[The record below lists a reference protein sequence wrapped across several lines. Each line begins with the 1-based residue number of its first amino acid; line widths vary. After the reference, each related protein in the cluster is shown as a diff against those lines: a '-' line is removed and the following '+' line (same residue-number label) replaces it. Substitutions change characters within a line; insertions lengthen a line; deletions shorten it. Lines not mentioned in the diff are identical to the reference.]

1 MIAQRLIPLD
11 FFVAEAAN
19 DMAHAT
25 ICDENQGELFP
36 ELSVVIPNAHFEAA
50 VADSFSSAQKLWHH
64 SQNRMQEWFS
74 PTIWQH
80 WLSKLIPQGLSD
92 DTFTLGCPTILVRD
106 WVRTHY
112 QDSLLTLLQQAQPAL
127 SQVQLLLQDE
137 TLLAA
142 SSPNAIT
149 FAPANDVN
157 GVDGELPEELPFDTA
172 LTFDS
177 FVVDKSNQFAFEAV
191 RKVAASDK
199 PLFNPLFLRGGVGLG
214 KTHLMHALGQAIKAR
229 APQTRVWYL
238 SAEQFMFRFIRA
250 LRDKNA
256 FQFKEAFRSVD
267 VLMIDDVQFIC
278 GKESTQE
285 EFFHTFN
292 ALIEQGK
299 QIVLSADKAPGELA
313 GVGARL
319 VSRMS
324 MGLVT
329 EIHPTSYEL
338 RLGILHAKLAQRNQ
352 QLPYE
357 VVNHLAHS
365 VTRNVRELEGA
376 LNQLLAQQSL
386 LGLRLDLNQAKLA
399 LAPHLHGQSRRVT
412 MEEIQTKVA
421 QYYQLRVNDLQ
432 SARRAR
438 AYARPRQLAM
448 HLAKQLTT
456 ASLPDIGRSF
466 GGRDHTTVI
475 HAVRTIDN
483 LMTNDTQLAAD
494 HAALKQQLQM
504 IE

>member
-1 MIAQRLIPLD
+1 MMTAQSHMFADLLD
-11 FFVAEAAN
+11 DNPAS
-19 DMAHAT
+19 DQ
-25 ICDENQGELFP
+25 QGELFP
-36 ELSVVIPNAHFEAA
+36 EFSVVLPSPQFEAA
-50 VADSFSSAQKLWHH
+50 VADSFQAAQTLWNE
-64 SQNRMQEWFS
+64 SRTRIQEWFS

-80 WLSKLIPQGLSD
+80 WLAKLTAQGLSD
-92 DTFTLGCPTILVRD
+92 DTLTLGCPTVLVRD
-106 WVRTHY
+106 WVRTHH
-112 QDSLLTLLQQAQPAL
+112 QDALLTLLQQSRPAL
-127 SQVQLLLQDE
+127 RQIQLLLQDE
-137 TLLAA
+137 TAL
-142 SSPNAIT
+142 
-149 FAPANDVN
+149 APANENANTLIFTPAVANDVP
-157 GVDGELPEELPFDTA
+157 ELPEELPFDTA
-172 LTFDS
+172 FTFDS
-177 FVVDKSNQFAFEAV
+177 FVVDKSNQFAFEAM
-191 RKVAASDK
+191 RKLSESDK
-199 PLFNPLFLRGGVGLG
+199 PLFNPMFIRGGVGLG

-229 APQTRVWYL
+229 APKCRVWFM

-256 FQFKEAFRSVD
+256 LAFKEAFRSVD

-292 ALIEQGK
+292 SLIEQGK
-299 QIVLSADKAPGELA
+299 QIVLSADKAPGELT
-313 GVGARL
+313 GVGSRL

-324 MGLVT
+324 MGLVA

-338 RLGILHAKLAQRNQ
+338 RLGILHAKLAQKRQ
-352 QLPYE
+352 QLPHE
-357 VVNHLAHS
+357 VVNYLAQS

-412 MEEIQTKVA
+412 IEEIQNKVA
-421 QYYQLRVNDLQ
+421 HYYQLRVSDLQ

-438 AYARPRQLAM
+438 VYARPRQIAM

-456 ASLPDIGRSF
+456 ASLPDIGRAF

-475 HAVRTIDN
+475 HAVRTIEN
-483 LMTNDTQLAAD
+483 LMQNDVQLANDSTAIR
-494 HAALKQQLQM
+494 QQLQL
-504 IE
+504 ID